1 MSTDIVKTD
10 ITKTVVK
17 MRTAGKTDAGRV
29 DMYPADLW
37 LYEAMYGLPEIFVY
51 LNTASHC
58 RGTSS
63 ARTSCCSPNYKT
75 ALTKISSNT
84 RSQKPELGYLL
95 HPLIFVFIT
104 LTIAPVPLLDRIEKK
119 HMAVMHT

>member
-1 MSTDIVKTD
+1 MNRLGGLSRALLVRKTTSAQVKSMSTDIVKTD

-63 ARTSCCSPNYKT
+63 ARTSCCSPN
-75 ALTKISSNT
+75 
-84 RSQKPELGYLL
+84 QKP
-95 HPLIFVFIT
+95 H
-104 LTIAPVPLLDRIEKK
+104 
-119 HMAVMHT
+119 